1 MAGPRPSWLLPLV
14 LSLGTVGCRG
24 TPQPVIRSEPPAA
37 SKAPAVAPLPA
48 TPPSAP
54 APAAA
59 SQEAT
64 APKGNQAVVVDPG
77 VDGDGTPA
85 TLAEAAR
92 AEKERR
98 SHAGQSTAV
107 ITDKTLPRYAS
118 KGQITVMDPAKDKKK
133 GISLRSPAP
142 AASAPAGVHDEAYWR
157 SRGLE
162 IRQRLRQTADDI
174 KELEQKSTELRQKF
188 YMENDLF
195 VRDNRIKP
203 DWDRVLDR
211 LKQARLDEDSIK
223 QELSDFIDE
232 GGKAGAL
239 PGWLREGEEIE
250 PAEPAAKAKKEE
262 LPPAQS
268 IEPPILNDK
277 PPIPG
282 SQPDGGLRG
291 ER

>member
-1 MAGPRPSWLLPLV
+1 MAGPRPSWLLLLLLTP
-14 LSLGTVGCRG
+14 GAAGCRG
-24 TPQPVIRSEPPAA
+24 TPQPMVRAEPPAA
-37 SKAPAVAPLPA
+37 PKAPAVAPAPA
-48 TPPSAP
+48 TPPAVPTSSPATP
-54 APAAA
+54 AP
-59 SQEAT
+59 EVT
-64 APKGNQAVVVDPG
+64 PPKGNQAVVVDPG

-85 TLAEAAR
+85 TLVEAAK

-133 GISLRSPAP
+133 GVSLRP
-142 AASAPAGVHDEAYWR
+142 AAAGAPAGVHDEAYWR

-174 KELEQKSTELRQKF
+174 KELEQRSTELRQKF

-239 PGWLREGEEIE
+239 PGWLREGEENE
-250 PAEPAAKAKKEE
+250 PPEPSAKSKKEE

-277 PPIPG
+277 PPVLG
-282 SQPDGGLRG
+282 SRPDGGLRG